1 MSLNNVRDL
10 LTTIEMPLSEMS
22 SVIDRN
28 LEATQ
33 KLKQDLFDHYE
44 GIVGEFDQL
53 VIKETIPE
61 VVLLGHLRTNC
72 KKPQCKGKLCHERC
86 ESNETGFKFIDN
98 FIGLRLCQAFKGAM
112 GTCKLCGC
120 SVKFHTRVI
129 TEIRQVI
136 HERIDQD
143 VAKAIDEKK
152 GAEAIALLKLQVLEK
167 RETTLK
173 KEMEQTVKAAALF
186 ASFLAQNSIVVYH
199 RATEDYLED
208 QIETK
213 KKLADLD
220 PMKKQTLER
229 LESSLETYKNH
240 VKTYEDRRQ
249 HNNDNK
255 SGLITVEDVQN
266 MLQRLSTLDENGEK
280 LKKMMDTVTE
290 GYKLITKRNEVSHI
304 VQTQQPI
311 TPSGEK
317 GGLFARIMGSRFLS
331 NAKRQLF
338 IT

>member
-1 MSLNNVRDL
+1 VRDL

-98 FIGLRLCQAFKGAM
+98 FIGLHLCQAFKGTM
-112 GTCKLCGC
+112 GRCKLCGC
-120 SVKFHTRVI
+120 SVKFHTHVI
-129 TEIRQVI
+129 TETRQVI
-136 HERIDQD
+136 HEIIDQ

-173 KEMEQTVKAAALF
+173 KEMEQTIEATTLF
-186 ASFLAQNSIVVYH
+186 ASFLAQNSTIVYH

-208 QIETK
+208 LIETK
-213 KKLADLD
+213 K
-220 PMKKQTLER
+220 
-229 LESSLETYKNH
+229 NF
-240 VKTYEDRRQ
+240 
-249 HNNDNK
+249 
-255 SGLITVEDVQN
+255 G
-266 MLQRLSTLDENGEK
+266 
-280 LKKMMDTVTE
+280 
-290 GYKLITKRNEVSHI
+290 
-304 VQTQQPI
+304 
-311 TPSGEK
+311 
-317 GGLFARIMGSRFLS
+317 
-331 NAKRQLF
+331 
-338 IT
+338 

>member
-1 MSLNNVRDL
+1 M

-22 SVIDRN
+22 SIIDRN

-33 KLKQDLFDHYE
+33 KQKQDLFDHRE
-44 GIVGEFDQL
+44 GIVGKYDQL

-61 VVLLGHLRTNC
+61 VVSLGHLRTIC

-86 ESNETGFKFIDN
+86 ESNETGIKFMDN
-98 FIGLRLCQAFKGAM
+98 FIGLRLCQAFNVGR
-112 GTCKLCGC
+112 CKLCGC
-120 SVKFHTRVI
+120 SVKFHTRVM
-129 TEIRQVI
+129 TEIREVT

-167 RETTLK
+167 REAILK
-173 KEMEQTVKAAALF
+173 KEMEQTVEAAALF

-199 RATEDYLED
+199 RATEDYLAD

-220 PMKKQTLER
+220 PMKQQTLER
-229 LESSLETYKNH
+229 LESSLESYRNH
-240 VKTYEDRRQ
+240 VKAYEDRRQ

-255 SGLITVEDVQN
+255 SSLITVEDVTN
-266 MLQRLSTLDENGEK
+266 MLQKLSTLDENGK
-280 LKKMMDTVTE
+280 RLKKMMDTVTE
-290 GYKLITKRNEVSHI
+290 GYKLVTKRNEVSHV
-304 VQTQQPI
+304 VQIGQPR
-311 TPSGEK
+311 TSSSEK

-331 NAKRQLF
+331 KKTPTIPHL
-338 IT
+338 I